1 MLRRYSAFFATLVFA
16 TVPLRAGAM
25 SSPPIYDYSAVQ
37 ASVAQV
43 QKATTTAQISAEV
56 QTLLNRY
63 SLRLSTTCMSDPAF
77 TCSDITAG
85 DIPAYK
91 QMATL
96 FIQEWSKYP
105 PEWTKATNLQTIN
118 LIKDYKY
125 NYMGNKQ
132 ARAAAPMNYLRT
144 MIYDIGYAN
153 SELYMRHVIHHEYV
167 HYFEEFYYGD
177 VYHQDATWA
186 SYNTP
191 GFKYGNGGGSC
202 YEEGNSCVT
211 GEHPAQGFVTGYAM
225 SGIEEDKAELYG
237 YLFETSEYKK
247 LQEWMQTDAVL
258 KRKHDYYVGLI
269 GRVVS
274 GMDAT
279 YFANIHSNAP
289 VRADSMGEEPVMTP
303 DVASPDDYSG
313 ADRVLRVVIIAL
325 GVYIVGGSLFVVAGL
340 GIWWLVSSEHTK
352 KNSHQ

>member
-1 MLRRYSAFFATLVFA
+1 MLHRYSAFFATLVFA

-25 SSPPIYDYSAVQ
+25 SPPPIYDYSAVQ

-43 QKATTTAQISAEV
+43 QKATTTTQISAEV
-56 QTLLNRY
+56 QKLLNRY
-63 SLRLSTTCMSDPAF
+63 SLRLSTTCISDPAF
-77 TCSDITAG
+77 TCSDITTA
-85 DIPAYK
+85 DIPAFK

-105 PEWTKATNLQTIN
+105 PEWTKATNLQTIT

-167 HYFEEFYYGD
+167 HYFEESYYGD
-177 VYHQDATWA
+177 VYHKDATWA
-186 SYNTP
+186 NYNTP

-237 YLFETSEYKK
+237 YLFETSEYKQ
-247 LQEWMQTDAVL
+247 LQEWMQTDAIL
-258 KRKHDYYVGLI
+258 KSKHDYYVALI
-269 GRVVS
+269 GRVVP
-274 GMDAT
+274 GMDAA
-279 YFANIHSNAP
+279 YFANIHSRAP
-289 VRADSMGEEPVMTP
+289 VTSVLTQEPVTTS
-303 DVASPDDYSG
+303 VVVSNDDYSG
-313 ADRVLRVVIIAL
+313 TERALWIIIMVLLVYVI
-325 GVYIVGGSLFVVAGL
+325 GGSLLVAAGL
-340 GIWWLVSSEHTK
+340 GIWWLVSFEHTK
-352 KNSHQ
+352 KNSHR